1 MGRNRRHLSG
11 QFAAAGRKGLIFV
24 KIAILGGSGKLG
36 QAFAARL
43 RQTGHEVAIGSR
55 DPSKAEEAAA
65 KAGPGVRGMTNN
77 DAALW
82 ADLAIVSVPYAGHN
96 SLFESLKEALNGK
109 VIIDATVP
117 IDPENIFQIKTASG
131 KSAAEETET
140 IVKGAHVFAAF
151 QTISHRVLR
160 QPDVSHDVLVGGGP
174 TRKAEVLDLI
184 RSLGL
189 RPIDAG
195 SLEIAGHLERMT
207 VLLLSINKANQVR
220 ESGIKITG
228 V

>member
-1 MGRNRRHLSG
+1 
-11 QFAAAGRKGLIFV
+11 V

-55 DPSKAEEAAA
+55 DPAKAEEAAA
-65 KAGPGVRGMTNN
+65 KAGTGVRGMTNK
-77 DAALW
+77 DAAQW
-82 ADLAIVSVPYAGHN
+82 SDMAIVSVPYAGHR
-96 SLFESLKEALNGK
+96 SLFESLKESLNRK

-131 KSAAEETET
+131 KSAAEETAA
-140 IVKGAHVFAAF
+140 IVKGADVFAAF

-160 QPDVSHDVLVGGGP
+160 QPDVTHDILVAGGSA
-174 TRKAEVLDLI
+174 RKGELLDLI

-189 RPIDAG
+189 HPIDAG
-195 SLEIAGHLERMT
+195 SLEIASHLERMT
-207 VLLLSINKANQVR
+207 VLLLSINKANHIK